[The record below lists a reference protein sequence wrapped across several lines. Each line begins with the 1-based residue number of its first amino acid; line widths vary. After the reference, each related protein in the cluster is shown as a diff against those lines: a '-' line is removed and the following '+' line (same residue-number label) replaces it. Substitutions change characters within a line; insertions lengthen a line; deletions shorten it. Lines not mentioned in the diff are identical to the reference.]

1 MTLKELDRFLNS
13 FLKKE
18 NFPADPSLNGI
29 QIQNSEP
36 DAKQI
41 KKVAFAVDACQESA
55 RIAAEKGADVLVVHH
70 GLFWGGCQTITDSF
84 YNRVATFIKNDL
96 ALIGYHLPLDANNP
110 YGNNYGIANL
120 LGMKNLEDFGSWRG
134 MTIGVKGEFENPVS
148 PEELGEKLSKITNT
162 SCKVMAFGKNSI
174 KTVGIIS
181 GGASEDVEQAA
192 ELGLD
197 AYITGEFAHEQF
209 HYAQEMGINVVAGGH
224 YGTEIV
230 GVSQLKLKI
239 EKELGLE
246 TLFID
251 LPTDL

>member
-1 MTLKELDRFLNS
+1 MTLTEFNDYLNQ

-18 NFPADPSLNGI
+18 NFPSDPSLNGI

-36 DAKQI
+36 DCKQI
-41 KKVAFAVDACQESA
+41 KKVAFAVDACEESA

-70 GLFWGGCQTITDSF
+70 GLFWGGCQTITGSF
-84 YNRVATFIKNDL
+84 YKRIATFIKNDL
-96 ALIGYHLPLDANNP
+96 ALVAYHLPLDANNP
-110 YGNNYGIANL
+110 YGNNYGIAGK

-134 MTIGVKGEFENPVS
+134 MVIGVKGELANQLTTKELAQK
-148 PEELGEKLSKITNT
+148 LGEITHT
-162 SCKVMAFGKNSI
+162 ECKALALGKDKI

-209 HYAQEMGINVVAGGH
+209 HYAQEMGINVIAGGH

-230 GVSQLKLKI
+230 GVSLLKEKV